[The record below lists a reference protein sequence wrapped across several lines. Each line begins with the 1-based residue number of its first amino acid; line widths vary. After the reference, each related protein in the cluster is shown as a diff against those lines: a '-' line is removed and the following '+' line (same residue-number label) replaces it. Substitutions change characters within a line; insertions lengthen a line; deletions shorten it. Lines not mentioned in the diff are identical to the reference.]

1 MFFGRFVTRNPAG
14 VNLMF
19 ALVGL
24 LTYSVF
30 YAFPAYRP
38 VAKCVKN
45 FPSKRMELTATGIVL
60 DLHQIPF
67 SLVCRTTDKAPN
79 AAIKVKLFL

>member
-45 FPSKRMELTATGIVL
+45 FPKKDGTYSNRHCFG
-60 DLHQIPF
+60 F
-67 SLVCRTTDKAPN
+67 APN
-79 AAIKVKLFL
+79 SLFTRLPNNRQSA

>member
-14 VNLMF
+14 VNLML

-24 LTYSVF
+24 LTCSAF
-30 YAFPAYRP
+30 YAFPAVRP

-45 FPSKRMELTATGIVL
+45 FPYYKDGTYGNRHCLG
-60 DLHQIPF
+60 F
-67 SLVCRTTDKAPN
+67 SPN
-79 AAIKVKLFL
+79 SLFTHLPNDRLSA